1 MSNKALKTPL
11 RYPGGKSRACTKME
25 QFFPDFS
32 RYKEFREPFLGGGSV
47 ALHISKMYPQLS
59 IWVNDLYEP
68 LVNFWQAIQ
77 DDGENLQYMIWS
89 LKNKYPDRDT
99 ARELFLESKEKINN
113 KELSSRDRAAYF
125 YIVNKCSFSGLT
137 ESSSFS
143 AQASES
149 NFSYRGIEKI
159 SGYQKIIEN
168 WKITNLS
175 YEDLLTDWEG
185 AFIYLDPPYDIKD
198 NLYGK
203 SGAMHKKFNHDKFA
217 EDCDKHTAHMMISY
231 NSSQLIKDR
240 FKEWSASE
248 FDLTYTM
255 RSVGEYMRNQQDR
268 KELLLMNYNK
278 PKVKLTF
285 DGCYN
290 YDRLKKE
297 GLVDV

>member
-11 RYPGGKSRACTKME
+11 RYPGGKSRACTKMG

-32 RYKEFREPFLGGGSV
+32 KYREFREPFLGGGSV
-47 ALHISKMYPQLS
+47 ALYISKMYPELS

-68 LVNFWQAIQ
+68 LVNFWQTIQ

-113 KELSSRDRAAYF
+113 EELPSRDRAAYF

-159 SGYQKIIEN
+159 TGYQQIIEN
-168 WKITNLS
+168 WKITNVS
-175 YEDLLTDWEG
+175 YEDLLTDWDG
-185 AFIYLDPPYDIKD
+185 AFTYLDPPYDIKD

-203 SGAMHKKFNHDKFA
+203 SGAIHKKFDHDKFA